1 MGKSKD
7 LATGVRSGDFTVDTD
22 TLHVDA
28 TNNKVGVG
36 TTSPNRLFSVSSST
50 TRTSGFED
58 IAEYV
63 TPSIGVGGST
73 SLNVGKANSNYDLA
87 KMAFKYN
94 GAGSTSNELGFG
106 FYGADNLLKIDG
118 SGYVTMPNQPKFKVR
133 RNSSSVT
140 LTGNNA
146 KQNLVFNV
154 EDFDIGGGYN
164 TTTGKYTVPATG
176 VYFFFLNPR
185 FDGITSSTYA
195 RALIYK
201 GASIPGS
208 PWSDYGNVLSS
219 IDGDNHS
226 TNYHTLNVSG
236 IFSCVAGDVINFLGG
251 GHSDSSITL
260 QAESQ
265 AGGFM
270 IG

>member
-7 LATGVRSGDFTVDTD
+7 LATGNSAAYVETAGDTMTGNLAITKSDASITPDADADDFVIEGNQAIGMTIGSSASSVGSIRFADSGSPRAGMLYYSHITD
-22 TLHVDA
+22 EMRLY
-28 TNNKVGVG
+28 
-36 TTSPNRLFSVSSST
+36 TSANQRLTINSS
-50 TRTSGFED
+50 GH
-58 IAEYV
+58 
-63 TPSIGVGGST
+63 
-73 SLNVGKANSNYDLA
+73 
-87 KMAFKYN
+87 
-94 GAGSTSNELGFG
+94 
-106 FYGADNLLKIDG
+106 
-118 SGYVTMPNQPKFKVR
+118 VTMPNQPKFKVR

-201 GASIPGS
+201 GASIPSS

-251 GHSDSSITL
+251 GQFDSSITL